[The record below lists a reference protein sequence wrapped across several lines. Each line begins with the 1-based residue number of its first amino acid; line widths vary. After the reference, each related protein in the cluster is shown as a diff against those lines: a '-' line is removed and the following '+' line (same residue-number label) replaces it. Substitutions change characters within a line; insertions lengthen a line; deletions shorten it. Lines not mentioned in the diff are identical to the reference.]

1 MEDWAPSGKYNSRSR
16 VPTLSC
22 LSAAFL
28 LSPPVGDLGLEV
40 GFDFSSGCSCS
51 ESLLER
57 GLVLLARDD
66 ENVKASFSQHISIRE
81 CCIRVKMAGRHS
93 SNVSAL
99 NTVQKVPNLRF
110 HDCSSFCLK

>member
-1 MEDWAPSGKYNSRSR
+1 MVEDWAPSGKYNSRSR

-28 LSPPVGDLGLEV
+28 LSPPVGDRGLEES
-40 GFDFSSGCSCS
+40 FDFSSGCSCS
-51 ESLLER
+51 ESLLCCPLLER
-57 GLVLLARDD
+57 GLVLFARDD

-93 SNVSAL
+93 SNVSA
-99 NTVQKVPNLRF
+99 KSAKFKIP
-110 HDCSSFCLK
+110 